1 MLWLCRRVVESKEM
15 EEGCMGDCVYY
26 TKAINGWCLYQYFR
40 ISVSTTCTNRGGG
53 GMGSNYRVIAVS
65 THTVLYQVHDSPPE

>member
-1 MLWLCRRVVESKEM
+1 
-15 EEGCMGDCVYY
+15 MGDCVYY

-40 ISVSTTCTNRGGG
+40 ISVGTTCTNRGGG

-65 THTVLYQVHDSPPE
+65 TRNTSSQNHSSKKQI